1 MITLILEWIIE
12 LILQYIKNSDI
23 KAFYVYISINFV
35 VPNNPTPRNKGS
47 LCTNNKI
54 PEPLSR
60 SGDFIIHLRITST
73 SLN

>member
-47 LCTNNKI
+47 LVLTTKSPNLFRDPGI
-54 PEPLSR
+54 SL
-60 SGDFIIHLRITST
+60 FI
-73 SLN
+73 